1 MAEKHKKN
9 PFEAATTS
17 RGSRTPAAGPAPAGK
32 PEPETPKP
40 RPKKRGT
47 TARRT
52 DPVRMTIDLDP
63 PAYSQMRRVLLD
75 VADAADH
82 PTLTAAA
89 MWRSALEE
97 LAEDPR
103 LVAKIARRI
112 AASKEP
118 S

>member
-1 MAEKHKKN
+1 MAEKKN

-17 RGSRTPAAGPAPAGK
+17 RGTRTPAPAPAGK
-32 PEPETPKP
+32 TTEEPKP
-40 RPKKRGT
+40 RPKPKKRGT

-63 PAYSQMRRVLLD
+63 PSYSQMRRVLLD
-75 VADAADH
+75 VADAADR

-89 MWRSALEE
+89 MWRAALEE

-103 LVAKIARRI
+103 LVARVAKRI
-112 AASKEP
+112 TAVQEER
-118 S
+118 